1 MKGQP
6 TIDLNQLRKEAAN
19 NTYRGII
26 GAVIGDIVGSS
37 REMKSASREVFKLFT
52 KQSTITDDTV
62 LTAAIA
68 DWLLNCDCTSADKS
82 LRKWAALYPHAG
94 YGSSYKRFVASDE
107 GTSLN
112 STHNGAVMRVS
123 PVGYLATSIE
133 ECMELAYESAA
144 PSHNSPEAVAA
155 AQATA
160 VAIFMARKGASKD
173 EICNYIEERFN
184 YNLRTPY
191 ETLRT
196 EIRAARA
203 DRSEANREANHE
215 RVVGAYRS
223 VQDALV
229 AFRVGNSYEDVIRK
243 AILYGGDADTL
254 AAIAGGVAAA
264 YYGVPEEIIRKALI
278 YIPSDI
284 LNIIN
289 KVDGTAWEVSKL
301 IPPKSSRWSRNDVVV
316 YASDEYDTMGEHAYH
331 LTHPSRF
338 SRHYNEGYPII
349 IFGGNVPSIKDQA
362 DLLRAKIS
370 SSKDTRWH
378 LHDIGIESGVLTV
391 EEFRELFSWAL
402 DADNVLVTPT
412 LLNR

>member
-1 MKGQP
+1 MKQP
-6 TIDLNQLRKEAAN
+6 LNTNPNQLFNRDTN

-37 REMKSASREVFKLFT
+37 REMKSVSREGFKLFT

-62 LTAAIA
+62 LTGAIA
-68 DWLLNCDCTSADKS
+68 DWLLNCDCTSAEKS
-82 LRKWAALYPHAG
+82 LRKWADLYPHAG
-94 YGSSYKRFVASDE
+94 YGSSFKRFVASNE
-107 GTSLN
+107 GARLN

-160 VAIFMARKGASKD
+160 VAIFMARTGASKE

-184 YNLRTPY
+184 YNLHTPY
-191 ETLRT
+191 EALRT

-243 AILYGGDADTL
+243 AVLYGGDADTL

-264 YYGVPEEIIRKALI
+264 YYGVPEEIIREALI

-284 LNIIN
+284 LDIIN
-289 KVDGTAWEVSKL
+289 KVDGTTWEPSKL

-316 YASDEYDTMGEHAYH
+316 YGSDEHDTMGEHAYH
-331 LTHPSRF
+331 LTHPSKF
-338 SRHYNEGYPII
+338 SRHYNEGYSII
-349 IFGGNVPSIKDQA
+349 IFGGDVPSIKDQA
-362 DLLRAKIS
+362 ELLRAKSS
-370 SSKDTRWH
+370 SSKYTRWH

-391 EEFRELFSWAL
+391 EEFQELFSWAL
-402 DADNVLVTPT
+402 EADNVLVTPT